1 MSYAAPDASPGETEL
16 LLHNLTCLTLLV
28 HGNFVPA
35 SKRYDGLTGGDL
47 GGIRTGI
54 NLARDGEWHHVGV
67 AWRSSDGR
75 VEAYLDGAR
84 VFDGGP
90 YKTSAELPAG
100 GRFVLG
106 QSQSGKCLAD
116 VGNVIWN
123 CSTETLQACEVF
135 SGDYGPDGLE
145 AQVQRLRLWSK
156 FVTANEVAQQMKDP
170 FEGNSIGQ
178 VRRSCRSG

>member
-1 MSYAAPDASPGETEL
+1 MSYAVPDASPGETEL
-16 LLHNLTCLTLLV
+16 LLHNLNSLTLLV

-54 NLARDGEWHHVGV
+54 NLARDEKWHHVGV

-90 YKTSAELPAG
+90 YKTSAELPVG
-100 GRFVLG
+100 GRFILG
-106 QSQSGKCLAD
+106 QSQSGKCLGD
-116 VGNVIWN
+116 VGDIIWN
-123 CSTETLQACEVF
+123 CSTVTLRACEVF
-135 SGDYGPDGLE
+135 SGDYGPGGLE

-156 FVTANEVAQQMKDP
+156 FITANEVAQQMKDP
-170 FEGNSIGQ
+170 FQGNSIGQ
-178 VRRSCRSG
+178 VRRSCRL